1 MDIIVGTAGHIDHGK
16 TTLVKA
22 LTGVDADRLPEE
34 KQRGIT
40 IDLGFAE
47 MHAGGTR
54 FGFVDV
60 PGHERFVKNMLAGA
74 SGLDLVMLVVAADE
88 GVMPQTREHFDICRL
103 LRIKSGV
110 IALTKTD
117 LVDDEMLGLVR
128 IEIAE
133 LVKSSFL
140 ENASVFPVSSRT
152 GGGIPELKDGLVEA
166 ARNACRESD
175 IYEARLPIDRTFSM
189 KGFGAVVTGTLGSGD
204 IREGDELELQ
214 PVGRK
219 VRVRGIQTYGN
230 AVAIAHSGQRTAVN
244 LGGVNTDQIER
255 GMVLVTPGTLTVT
268 QVFDAEVEV
277 LSDASLPLRSRQRVR
292 VHLGTAEVLARLSII
307 GDDGSIAP
315 GSSGFLQFRLEQPVA
330 AAIGDRFII
339 RSYSPQRTIAGGRIL
354 DPKAQRHRRSGLA
367 KATSTLNELAA
378 AADGEANVAEI
389 FINMA
394 GERGA
399 RPSDVRAATRL
410 QSIVVKDRM
419 HDAVKTRHAVAAD
432 DVFVSA
438 DVFEKLRQQTIDAVE
453 KHHRNDK
460 LSRGLSRETLRE
472 QVFRFAAPELFH
484 SVTAALEREGKIVV
498 DQDVFKLASYET
510 QLSPAETTVRDRLQ
524 KIYRDAG
531 LEVPKLDDALRDGA
545 ASTTLDWAAA
555 RKIFQLL
562 LNSGELVQ
570 VSQEFYFRSEV
581 LKELADKLREFG
593 NTSSDR
599 LIDVPAFKEIA
610 GISRKYAI
618 PLLEY
623 FDRSRVTRRV
633 GDKRQIL

>member
-16 TTLVKA
+16 TALVKA

-47 MHAGGTR
+47 MHAGDTH

-74 SGLDLVMLVVAADE
+74 SGIDIVMLVIAADE

-117 LVDDEMLGLVR
+117 LVDDETLEFVR
-128 IEIAE
+128 AETAE
-133 LVKSSFL
+133 LVKDSFL
-140 ENASVFPVSSRT
+140 ENAPLFAVSSRN
-152 GGGIPELKDGLVEA
+152 GDGISELKDGLADA
-166 ARNACRESD
+166 ARNIRREKE

-189 KGFGAVVTGTLGSGD
+189 KGFGAVVTGTLGSGE
-204 IREGDELELQ
+204 ISEGDELELQ
-214 PVGRK
+214 PAGLK
-219 VRVRGIQTYGN
+219 VRVRGIQTHGN
-230 AVAIAHSGQRTAVN
+230 AVAVAHSGQRTAVN
-244 LGGVNTDQIER
+244 LGGVNTEQIER
-255 GMVLVTPGTLTVT
+255 GMVLVAPGTLTVT
-268 QVFDAEVEV
+268 QIFDAEVEV
-277 LSDASLPLRSRQRVR
+277 LADAPAPLRSRQRVR
-292 VHLGTAEVLARLSII
+292 INIGTAEVLARLSII
-307 GDDGSIAP
+307 DDHGTIAS
-315 GSSGFLQFRLEQPVA
+315 GSSGFLQFRLEEPVA
-330 AAIGDRFII
+330 AAIGDRFIV

-354 DPKAQRHRRSGLA
+354 DPNAQRHRRSGLA
-367 KATSTLNELAA
+367 KTTSTLNELAA
-378 AADGEANVAEI
+378 AADGEGNVAEI
-389 FINMA
+389 VISMS
-394 GERGA
+394 GEKGA

-410 QSIVVKDRM
+410 RSNVISERM
-419 HDAVKTRHAVAAD
+419 SEAVDAHHAIAAD

-438 DVFEKLRQQTIDAVE
+438 EVFEKLRQETVDAVE
-453 KHHRNDK
+453 TYHRNDK

-472 QVFRFAAPELFH
+472 QVFRFAAPELFR
-484 SVTAALEREGKIVV
+484 SVTGALEREGKIVF
-498 DQDVFKLASYET
+498 DQDVFKLASHEAK
-510 QLSPAETTVRDRLQ
+510 LSPAETTVRDRLR
-524 KIYRDAG
+524 KIYSDAR

-562 LNSGELVQ
+562 LNSGELVP
-570 VSQEFYFRSEV
+570 VTQEFYVRADV
-581 LKELADKLREFG
+581 LQELADKLREFA
-593 NTSSDR
+593 NKSTDR
-599 LIDVPAFKEIA
+599 MIDVGKFKEIA

-623 FDRSRVTRRV
+623 YDRSRVTRRV